1 MSWQQ
6 EAERRRLESLRE
18 LNTKTEAQTRLRKR
32 EEVNFWKKHVTLLSG
47 LLDDIGRQ
55 WQTRQ
60 HQPNAIAITMQ
71 NCYRVKVDRNYME
84 IGLTLWHGNPDMRL
98 PDQRIGSELD
108 QPLSGAILISLL
120 AEPTSDKNYFLLFY
134 AAGRP
139 GWDCETPEQF
149 TEFRALRSRIQALWR
164 SGELITEGFHY
175 FNCKTEK
182 LRS

>member
-18 LNTKTEAQTRLRKR
+18 LNAKIQAQIQLRKR
-32 EEVNFWKKHVTLLSG
+32 EEANFWKKHVPLLSS
-47 LLDDIGRQ
+47 LLDDIGKQ
-55 WQTRQ
+55 WQARQ
-60 HQPNAIAITMQ
+60 RQPNAITMQ
-71 NCYRVKVDRNYME
+71 NCYRVKVDHNYME
-84 IGLTLWHGNPDMRL
+84 IGLTLWHGNPDMSR
-98 PDQRIGSELD
+98 PGQRIGCELD

-120 AEPTSDKNYFLLFY
+120 AEPTCNKNYFLLFY

-149 TEFRALRSRIQALWR
+149 TEFRGLRSQIQALWR
-164 SGELITEGFHY
+164 SGELITEGYHY
-175 FNCKTEK
+175 FDCKTEK